1 MANFKRGSAFAS
13 GEVDAS
19 ADDIWAMLRDW
30 PAVMKWCAKGENA
43 PAPLTDTTLKE
54 GSKVDVLPCT
64 RICHFVLDSGFPPT
78 FEETLIHA
86 DPEAR
91 RIYYNVDGV
100 AAGGMRNYLA
110 TTYVDEVGHGRER
123 ITCESSFRSEE
134 HTSDL

>member
-1 MANFKRGSAFAS
+1 MANFKRVSAFAS

-54 GSKVDVLPCT
+54 GSKVEVLPCT

-91 RIYYNVDGV
+91 RP
-100 AAGGMRNYLA
+100 A
-110 TTYVDEVGHGRER
+110 ER
-123 ITCESSFRSEE
+123 RVRQEGASTCRSGWWP
-134 HTSDL
+134 